1 MNGAN
6 DSIGLPTLTM
16 PAMSPA
22 ASAPASAGRSRIAAP
37 TYITADEV
45 LSSSASVV
53 RAP

>member
-16 PAMSPA
+16 PTISP
-22 ASAPASAGRSRIAAP
+22 RSRIAAP
-37 TYITADEV
+37 TYITAEPV
-45 LSSSASVV
+45 SSSAARVV

>member
-16 PAMSPA
+16 PTISSP
-22 ASAPASAGRSRIAAP
+22 ASAPARPRSRIAAP
-37 TYITADEV
+37 TYITAEPV
-45 LSSSASVV
+45 SSSSASVV